1 MKTITH
7 NEFSVVEL
15 THIEW
20 YCILYTEKAIRMEFV
35 EYKNAM
41 AENIKEKK
49 KQNWEAIKVAP

>member
-49 KQNWEAIKVAP
+49 NRTGRQ